1 MSTEALWV
9 SLGSEFGT
17 ARASEL
23 ADTKIADLVRESL
36 FPKQLNVLVDQA
48 YLKAV
53 LCPRRSGKSW
63 TALSDVHDTCLR
75 APGSVCVIVCLT
87 LKHCK
92 NVYWNSVLPRFH
104 RMFGIVT
111 DKHHTD
117 MRLTFPNGSIIYFVG
132 AETKAEI
139 EKLRGG
145 SYDKVVIDECKSFP
159 PDLLRELIYD
169 VCLPACADRGGTV
182 MMIGTPGSILEGPF
196 YEGTY
201 QHALSEQ
208 QVWVD
213 GKATEK
219 VPFSRTFDQPEVFW
233 QTEKL
238 GVDGLPVVPSY
249 SRHSWT
255 VLDNVYAPKV
265 WQRALAL
272 KKDSGWADDHPTWL
286 REWLGQWVSADDVY
300 VYAYAVLR
308 SDPNRR
314 DSVQWKPARSKENPH
329 GLPSGHE
336 WRFILGMDLG
346 FEDDFAMVVGAY
358 SLTDGSL
365 YQVFD
370 YKINHQD
377 VDQVAQ
383 HIHNVVQRF
392 DNKIDAMVADSV
404 GLGKMVVE
412 TLNRRHG
419 YNIEPAEKREK
430 YDFIELLN
438 ADFHSGRIKIEPE
451 SDLDGELRML
461 QWDLTK
467 HTKKELVRAG
477 RLKEHPGLPN
487 HLCDALLYLWR
498 YSYHTYSSPA
508 VIAPKQGSDDWFQQW
523 ERESIE
529 KMQLAAL
536 RLRSTNLLD
545 RISERGRSPLEG
557 HYERY
562 R

>member
-1 MSTEALWV
+1 MSDFNELFESLSQEYGSTREAA
-9 SLGSEFGT
+9 E
-17 ARASEL
+17 
-23 ADTKIADLVRESL
+23 ADYRIADLVRESL
-36 FPKQLNVLVDQA
+36 FPKQLNVLLDDA

-92 NVYWNSVLPRFH
+92 NVYWNSVLPRFQ
-104 RMFGIVT
+104 RMFGIT
-111 DKHHTD
+111 TAKHHTD

-201 QHALSEQ
+201 PGALNAEH
-208 QVWVD
+208 
-213 GKATEK
+213 E
-219 VPFSRTFDQPEVFW
+219 PFSRTFDLPETFW
-233 QTEKL
+233 TKHPERKDWQ
-238 GVDGLPVVPSY
+238 Y

-265 WQRALAL
+265 WERALAT
-272 KKDSGWADDHPTWL
+272 KKSSGWGDDHPTWC
-286 REWLGQWVSADDVY
+286 REWLGQWVSADDVF
-300 VYAYAVLR
+300 VYAYAGLR
-308 SDPNRR
+308 SKESTRP
-314 DSVQWKPARSKENPH
+314 SVQWSPLRTPDSKH

-365 YQVFD
+365 YQVWD
-370 YKINHQD
+370 YKVNHQD

-383 HIHNVVQRF
+383 HIHAVVQRF

-419 YNIEPAEKREK
+419 YNIQPAEKREK

-438 ADFHSGRIKIEPE
+438 ADFHSGRIKILPD
-451 SDLDGELRML
+451 SDLDSELRML
-461 QWDLTK
+461 QWDLSK
-467 HTKKELVRAG
+467 HTKKELARTG
-477 RLKEHPGLPN
+477 KLKEHPSLPN
-487 HLCDALLYLWR
+487 HLCDAMLYLWR
-498 YSYHTYSSPA
+498 YSYHTYAAAP
-508 VIAPKQGSDDWFQQW
+508 VVAPKTGSDDWFQQW

-529 KMQLAAL
+529 RMQQSAL
-536 RLRSTNLLD
+536 RERNTSRLQ

-557 HYERY
+557 RYEQY